1 MDIPEVRDFKA
12 TRACRELIKQG
23 YTAVDD
29 IGGTLYKL
37 AEDELLDAL
46 GISVDAMDFVV
57 DEVETDLGP
66 VFVFRDASRIS
77 LEAVEARIQAARKF
91 G

>member
-1 MDIPEVRDFKA
+1 MKIPDVRDFRA
-12 TRACRELIKQG
+12 TRASRELIKQG
-23 YTAVDD
+23 FTAVDD
-29 IGGTLYKL
+29 IGEALYQH

-46 GISVDAMDFVV
+46 GLNVDGMDFVT
-57 DEVETDLGP
+57 DRIETDLGP